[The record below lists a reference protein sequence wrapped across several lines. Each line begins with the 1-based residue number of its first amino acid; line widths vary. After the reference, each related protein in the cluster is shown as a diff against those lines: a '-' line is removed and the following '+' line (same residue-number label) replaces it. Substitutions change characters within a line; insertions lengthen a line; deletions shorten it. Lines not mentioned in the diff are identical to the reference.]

1 MPSSLSSKPTTGVA
15 DPGGTRLYSEIRSAN
30 GSTTG
35 HNNAPLAI
43 LTRSFSYTHISPP
56 SPSSYDN
63 KSNGYLP
70 PKAEWQVLE
79 TGEIVEAEQ
88 SYGTGDVNKSG
99 MDGFGNDWVPEKKKS
114 EVKSPSLS
122 AASLVSSAFGFS
134 SVRWKGKE
142 KEKPAVAT
150 IFNPV
155 PEEKQK
161 PREKI
166 GKEALRSDIE
176 DILKGESACATSS
189 AHICTS

>member
-1 MPSSLSSKPTTGVA
+1 MTPSSSSSAKSGAAETGLRPQGENKPTNGI
-15 DPGGTRLYSEIRSAN
+15 GGNS
-30 GSTTG
+30 
-35 HNNAPLAI
+35 NAPLTI

-63 KSNGYLP
+63 KANGYLP

-88 SYGTGDVNKSG
+88 SYGTADAHKAG
-99 MDGFGNDWVPEKKKS
+99 MDGFGNDWVPEKKRN

-134 SVRWKGKE
+134 SSRWKGKD

-166 GKEALRSDIE
+166 GKEALRGDIE
-176 DILKGESACATSS
+176 DILKGGSLFHNLVAQGRC
-189 AHICTS
+189 